1 MYSECIMIEAFLM
14 NRFNLMAEVIV
25 LFYINTEQIEKLK
38 RQINTTKKSYTYVN
52 YMTFILHSKK
62 TFSDYKIQSL

>member
-1 MYSECIMIEAFLM
+1 M

-38 RQINTTKKSYTYVN
+38 RQINTTRKSYTYVN
-52 YMTFILHSKK
+52 YMTFILNSKK
-62 TFSDYKIQSL
+62 LFQTIKYKVFEKSFKNTMYKV

>member
-1 MYSECIMIEAFLM
+1 M

-25 LFYINTEQIEKLK
+25 LFYINTEQIKKLK

-62 TFSDYKIQSL
+62 LFQTIKYKVFEKSFKNTMYKV